1 MSLCRESFPSAVG
14 ITSTPHRFG
23 RITSEVEPRVILQ
36 LVFFLEQLVINLLLY
51 NAELASGSFPQSPV
65 PHIHFDTLTYQSYK
79 LRLLLFDVASQ
90 LLNALLPRSVSCT
103 VEKRYCTDLTPF
115 LSPLFLLENPIL
127 LHSSFLQKVDM

>member
-1 MSLCRESFPSAVG
+1 MSLCWNHIYASSLWDASLLKLSRGSFSNLC
-14 ITSTPHRFG
+14 SFW
-23 RITSEVEPRVILQ
+23 SNW
-36 LVFFLEQLVINLLLY
+36 FINLLLY